1 MFGMKPVVLFA
12 VALALH
18 AGAAL
23 AATTGDPV
31 TVVSKF
37 GGTDEFV
44 YYIWD
49 TGDGRWMP
57 GSRGMAKADAPAEL
71 VWWKPGDYRTQW
83 TGITLSGRKQSGEG
97 KAVKVVGEA
106 KPPGELL
113 ASGTPAPFRSRDAYG
128 SGSAGLKLAGL
139 KRIDWLVIHPASGGN
154 FPQDFSIQTSTD
166 GGERWQPVM
175 SAGFVYFPDPG
186 KNEVWI
192 PLRGVAADAVRV
204 MVPRG
209 NDLGGGSYGWDIGKI
224 EAFGGS
230 DFPWTIEHGS
240 SSDVQAWNNL
250 WLNFGLAANEV
261 HERFDPW
268 WQTDRPLDG
277 GLRAMGSTI
286 WQYWDALKLSWLGK
300 SPDTERLKSAIVN
313 IDVGPDGYVWAAQGH
328 EKHLDHSRHYTTN
341 SSFIRAVAHHYL
353 MQRDRAFLETK
364 DPKTGETVLEKA
376 RRAMTFQLETL
387 HGRDGLLVF
396 DDPQHD
402 GTASSLGGN
411 YWDFW
416 LFGHKSAF
424 DNALFFDSLRMM
436 AELEESLG
444 NIGRAKE
451 LRDLRVEVRKR
462 FNETFWDA
470 EKGRYIGWEDVNGK
484 RHDYGF
490 TDLNLLALAYGLA
503 DPEQAKSILDWMDG
517 TRKVAG
523 DDAHDVYHFGFA
535 PRSTTVDAARGNPRM
550 VNTWNGE
557 LDVSPGGT
565 AAFGEQIQNGGSIFV
580 TSYHDLHARR
590 ACRGP
595 EDVFARWRGIA
606 EEFENDQLRRDPDN
620 GRGHSDVVGILREFP
635 ESGLIPY
642 FFIDGILGLSP
653 VAGGLRIEPSLPQAW
668 PSATVRDFEFAGKKY
683 SITADRSAS
692 APKMEGNRLV
702 AHADGAWLL
711 TPDGNLSKV
720 ERIIPSEEPASPDT
734 RPENQGAWAS
744 RPCVAQNGIHA
755 ETSLQTGGTPVLPEE
770 ASPPSSST
778 ERAVYYETFRDGRD
792 YSRILRTAFAAR
804 GWEIVEDSSTG
815 KILRVH
821 FRFDQKAKDGL
832 LIFDLPPTHLTGFRL
847 RIRNPASNEAFVSA
861 SFGTTDGRA
870 VIFADQALPPDGLW
884 LDYEGEISKGFK
896 SVLAAGKALPKEP
909 LEGTGRTAL
918 TVNKLFFKFR
928 LPPGL
933 PQEVREFTF
942 DISLL
947 EAFSR

>member
-1 MFGMKPVVLFA
+1 MNPCALFA

-18 AGAAL
+18 AAATH
-23 AATTGDPV
+23 ATTTGDPV
-31 TVVSKF
+31 TIVSKF

-57 GSRGMAKADAPAEL
+57 GSRGTAKADAPAEL
-71 VWWKPGDYRTQW
+71 VWWKPGDYQTQW
-83 TGITLSGRKQSGEG
+83 TGVTLSGRKQSGEG
-97 KAVKVVGEA
+97 KAVKVVGDA

-113 ASGTPAPFRSRDAYG
+113 ASGTPATFRSRDAYG
-128 SGSAGLKLAGL
+128 SGSAELKFGGL

-154 FPQDFSIQTSTD
+154 FPQDFSIQISTD
-166 GGERWQPVM
+166 GGTRWQSVM
-175 SAGFVYFPDPG
+175 SADFVFFSDPE

-192 PLRGVAADAVRV
+192 PLRGVAADAVR
-204 MVPRG
+204 MLVPRG
-209 NDLGGGSYGWDIGKI
+209 NDLGDGNYGWNVAKI

-286 WQYWDALKLSWLGK
+286 WQYWDALKFSWLGK
-300 SPDTERLKSAIVN
+300 SPDTERLESAITN

-353 MQRDRAFLETK
+353 MQRDRAFLERK

-376 RRAMTFQLETL
+376 RRAMNFQLENL
-387 HGRDGLLVF
+387 HGKDGLLVF

-424 DNALFFDSLRMM
+424 DNAIFYDSLRMM

-444 NIGRAKE
+444 NIDRANE
-451 LRDLRVEVRKR
+451 LRDLRTAVRKR
-462 FNETFWDA
+462 FNETFWDS
-470 EKGRYIGWEDVNGK
+470 EKGRYIGWEDVKGK

-490 TDLNLLALAYGLA
+490 TDLNLQALAYGLA
-503 DPEQAKSILDWMDG
+503 DPEQAKSVLDWMDG
-517 TRKVAG
+517 TREVAG
-523 DDAHDVYHFGFA
+523 DDAHDVYHFEFA
-535 PRSTTVDAARGNPRM
+535 PRSTTVDAVRGNPRM

-565 AAFGEQIQNGGSIFV
+565 AAFGQQIQNGGSIFV
-580 TSYHDLHARR
+580 TSYHDLQARR

-606 EEFENDQLRRDPDN
+606 NEFEKDQLRRDPDN
-620 GRGHSDVVGILREFP
+620 GRGQSDVVGILREFP

-668 PSATVRDFEFAGKKY
+668 PSATVRDFEFAGKVY

-692 APKMEGNRLV
+692 APKMEGKRIIV
-702 AHADGAWLL
+702 PADGAWVL
-711 TPDGNLSKV
+711 TPDGKLSKA
-720 ERIIPSEEPASPDT
+720 ER
-734 RPENQGAWAS
+734 NF
-744 RPCVAQNGIHA
+744 
-755 ETSLQTGGTPVLPEE
+755 
-770 ASPPSSST
+770 PSSGPQTPAPAVDEILQPNPSVKEAKGSPFATT
-778 ERAVYYETFRDGRD
+778 ERAVYYETFRDGRE

-804 GWEIVEDSSTG
+804 GWEIASAPDSPTG

-821 FRFDQKAKDGL
+821 FLFDQKAKEGL
-832 LIFDLPPTHLTGFRL
+832 LVFDLPPTHLTGFRL
-847 RIRNPASNEAFVSA
+847 KIRNPASYEAFVSA

-870 VIFADQALPPDGLW
+870 VVFADQALPADGKW

-896 SVLAAGKALPKEP
+896 SILAAGKPLPKESV
-909 LEGTGRTAL
+909 EGSGRAAL

-933 PQEVREFTF
+933 PQEVREFTV

-947 EAFSR
+947 EAFAR

>member
-1 MFGMKPVVLFA
+1 MKHPLLF
-12 VALALH
+12 ALALVLR
-18 AGAAL
+18 AGTTL

-71 VWWKPGDYRTQW
+71 VWWKPGDYQTQW
-83 TGITLSGRKQSGEG
+83 TGVTLSGRKQSGKG
-97 KAVKVVGEA
+97 KAVKVTGEA

-128 SGSAGLKLAGL
+128 SGSAGLKFDGM
-139 KRIDWLVIHPASGGN
+139 KRIDWLVIHPAAGGN

-166 GGERWQPVM
+166 GGTRWHPLM
-175 SAGFVYFPDPG
+175 SADFVFFPDPG

-204 MVPRG
+204 LIPRG
-209 NDLGGGSYGWDIGKI
+209 NDLGGGNHGWDIGKI

-230 DFPWTIEHGS
+230 DFPWTIEYGS
-240 SSDVQAWNNL
+240 PSDVQAWNNL

-286 WQYWDALKLSWLGK
+286 WQYWDALKLSWMGK
-300 SPDTERLKSAIVN
+300 SPDTERLESAITN

-353 MQRDRAFLETK
+353 MQRDHAFLERK

-376 RRAMTFQLETL
+376 RRAMAFQLEAL
-387 HGRDGLLVF
+387 HGKDGLLVF

-424 DNALFFDSLRMM
+424 DNAIFYDSLRMM

-444 NIGRAKE
+444 NTARARE
-451 LRDLRVEVRKR
+451 LRDLRPEVRKR

-470 EKGRYIGWEDVNGK
+470 DKGRYIGWEDVNGK
-484 RHDYGF
+484 RYDYGF
-490 TDLNLLALAYGLA
+490 TDVNLQALAYGLA

-517 TRKVAG
+517 TREVAG

-535 PRSTTVDAARGNPRM
+535 PRSNTVDAARGNPRM

-557 LDVSPGGT
+557 LDVTPGGT
-565 AAFGEQIQNGGSIFV
+565 AAFGEQIQNGGAIFV
-580 TSYHDLHARR
+580 ASYHDLHARR

-595 EDVFARWRGIA
+595 EDVFARWRRIA
-606 EEFENDQLRRDPDN
+606 DEFEKDQLRRDPDN
-620 GRGHSDVVGILREFP
+620 GRGQSDVVGILREFP

-642 FFIDGILGLSP
+642 FFIDGILGLNP

-692 APKMEGNRLV
+692 APKMDGRQIV
-702 AHADGAWLL
+702 VPADGAWLL
-711 TPDGNLSKV
+711 TPDGRLSKV
-720 ERIIPSEEPASPDT
+720 ERNIPSSGPAQAANKED
-734 RPENQGAWAS
+734 RGAEIPPVFGES
-744 RPCVAQNGIHA
+744 RMGRMPMPL
-755 ETSLQTGGTPVLPEE
+755 ESTG
-770 ASPPSSST
+770 
-778 ERAVYYETFRDGRD
+778 RAVYYETFRDGRD

-804 GWEIVEDSSTG
+804 GWEIVEDSPTG
-815 KILRVH
+815 KILRVS

-832 LIFDLPPTHLTGFRL
+832 LIFDLPPTHITGFRM
-847 RIRNPASNEAFVSA
+847 RVRNPSSDATSVSA

-870 VIFADQALPPDGLW
+870 VVFADQVLPAKGPW
-884 LDYEGEISKGFK
+884 LDYEGEISKDFK
-896 SVLAAGKALPKEP
+896 SILAAGKPLPKES
-909 LEGTGRTAL
+909 LDGAGRAAL
-918 TVNKLFFKFR
+918 AVNKLFFRFR

-933 PQEVREFTF
+933 PQEVREFTV